1 MARLATRYDVVVSIG
16 DHEEDETAPCAA
28 GIPFVRVNG
37 DNDEEA
43 WREIARLVAGAP
55 TVSEEGGSS

>member
-1 MARLATRYDVVVSIG
+1 MTQEQPESLRRPPN
-16 DHEEDETAPCAA
+16 EEEQASRAA

-43 WREIARLVAGAP
+43 WREVARLIAAAAG
-55 TVSEEGGSS
+55 EGGPS

>member
-1 MARLATRYDVVVSIG
+1 MVVSIG